1 MSDVIDL
8 LPLGRRTL
16 AGQAFSKLL
25 GTQLVALSPSLA
37 ELHLLVSPQ
46 LLQQNGFVHGGVLA
60 YLADNAL
67 AFAGGASMGAA
78 VVTSEFKL
86 NYVRPAQGQA
96 TTAPCASTWGRCST
110 LRIS

>member
-37 ELHLLVSPQ
+37 ELHLLVPTS
-46 LLQQNGFVHGGVLA
+46 
-60 YLADNAL
+60 AL
-67 AFAGGASMGAA
+67 FL
-78 VVTSEFKL
+78 TP
-86 NYVRPAQGQA
+86 N
-96 TTAPCASTWGRCST
+96 
-110 LRIS
+110 